1 MSERT
6 PEQELEAF
14 FGPRPTAPLPLP
26 RLGIVVGGSLSKGLD
41 VKLDQGTVIEGLAV
55 GRYVV
60 VRGQT
65 GRRFFCIVTDV
76 QLDAL
81 NPLIEKAPPDTSDPF
96 LARVYQGTA
105 VFGRIH
111 VSPMLML
118 DPPPSSP
125 PVGGKEGR
133 TSPPVGG
140 KEGRTSPPVGGKE
153 GGIEPKP
160 VKTIPAHFTAV
171 YPASADEVALIFGQ
185 EKQPGYFYI
194 GDPLEMEG
202 VHVALDLHRFVERS
216 AGVFG
221 KTGTGKTFLTRT
233 LLAGLVRE
241 SVAVNLVFDMHNEY
255 GWKSQDEARQEV
267 KGLRQLFPTGQV
279 SVFTLDEESSRRR
292 GSKVDGVVRIG
303 YDQIEP
309 EDVDSLSGLLA
320 LSDVQVGALYFL
332 RRWLGQRWVAR
343 LLDENDPLEELAGA
357 LERGTLHGG
366 TLGAIQRKLGMF
378 RRFDF
383 LQERVSE
390 DPVQQLLDYLDRR
403 VNVVME
409 FGRYGSSLEAYL
421 LVANYITR
429 RIHAHYVRRKEA
441 ALGGGAEEPCPL
453 VITIEEAHKF
463 LDPAV
468 ARHTIFGAIA
478 RELRKYNV
486 TLLIVDQRPS
496 GIDPEVMSQ
505 IGTRVTC
512 LLDDEADIRAVF
524 SGISGG
530 AALRE
535 VLARLDTR
543 QQALI
548 LGHAVPMP
556 VVVRTRTYGTPE
568 FYAAM
573 GQREETPEA
582 ALARGRAVLRGEEDE
597 AGI

>member
-1 MSERT
+1 
-6 PEQELEAF
+6 
-14 FGPRPTAPLPLP
+14 
-26 RLGIVVGGSLSKGLD
+26 
-41 VKLDQGTVIEGLAV
+41 
-55 GRYVV
+55 VV

-65 GRRFFCIVTDV
+65 GRRFFSIVTDV

-111 VSPMLML
+111 VAPMLVL
-118 DPPPSSP
+118 GPSTSS
-125 PVGGKEGR
+125 GR
-133 TSPPVGG
+133 RPSTGAG
-140 KEGRTSPPVGGKE
+140 DDG
-153 GGIEPKP
+153 EPKP

-171 YPASADEVALIFGQ
+171 YPASEEEVALIFGQ
-185 EKQPGYFYI
+185 EEQPGYFYV

-202 VHVALDLHRFVERS
+202 VHVALDLYRFIERS

-241 SVAVNLVFDMHNEY
+241 GVAVNLVFDMHNEY
-255 GWKSQDEARQEV
+255 GWKSQDEAKQEV
-267 KGLRQLFPTGQV
+267 KGLRQIFPTGQV
-279 SVFTLDEESSRRR
+279 SVFTLDEASSRRR
-292 GSKVDGVVRIG
+292 GSKVDGVVRVG
-303 YDQIEP
+303 YDRIEP
-309 EDVDSLSGLLA
+309 EDVDSLSSLMA

-332 RRWLGQRWVAR
+332 RRRLGQRWAAR
-343 LLDENDPLEELAGA
+343 LLDEKDPLEELEGA

-383 LQERVSE
+383 LQERVAE
-390 DPVQQLLDYLDRR
+390 DSVRQILDYLDRG
-403 VNVVME
+403 VNVILE
-409 FGRYGSSLEAYL
+409 FGRYGNSLEAYL
-421 LVANYITR
+421 LMANYITR
-429 RIHAHYVRRKEA
+429 RIHAHYVRRKEE
-441 ALGGGAEEPCPL
+441 ALGERGKEPRPL

-468 ARHTIFGAIA
+468 ARHTIFGTIA

-512 LLDDEADIRAVF
+512 LLDDDADIRAVF
-524 SGISGG
+524 SGISGAG
-530 AALRE
+530 VLRE

-548 LGHAVPMP
+548 MGHAVPMP

-568 FYAAM
+568 FYAEM
-573 GQREETPEA
+573 GVREEDPEA
-582 ALARGRAVLRGEEDE
+582 VLARGRAVLRGEEDGD
-597 AGI
+597 GI

>member
-14 FGPRPTAPLPLP
+14 FGPRPAAPPP
-26 RLGIVVGGSLSKGLD
+26 PQRLGIVVGGSLAKGLD

-60 VRGQT
+60 VHGQT
-65 GRRFFCIVTDV
+65 GRRFFSIVTDV

-111 VSPMLML
+111 VAPMLML
-118 DPPPSSP
+118 E
-125 PVGGKEGR
+125 EGA
-133 TSPPVGG
+133 S
-140 KEGRTSPPVGGKE
+140 
-153 GGIEPKP
+153 EPKP

-171 YPASADEVALIFGQ
+171 YPASAEEVALIFGQ
-185 EKQPGYFYI
+185 EEQPGYFYI
-194 GDPLEMEG
+194 GEPLEMEG
-202 VHVALDLHRFVERS
+202 VHVALDLRRFVERS

-241 SVAVNLVFDMHNEY
+241 RVAVNLVFDMHNEY
-255 GWKSQDEARQEV
+255 GWKSQDEFKQEV

-279 SVFTLDEESSRRR
+279 AVFTLDEASSRRR

-303 YDQIEP
+303 YEQVEP

-343 LLDENDPLEELAGA
+343 LLDENDALEELTGA

-383 LQERVSE
+383 LQERVPE

-441 ALGGGAEEPCPL
+441 ALGGQEEEPCPL

-463 LDPAV
+463 LDPLV
-468 ARHTIFGAIA
+468 ARHTIFGTIA

-568 FYAAM
+568 FYAEM
-573 GQREETPEA
+573 GGGETEEPEA
-582 ALARGRAVLRGEEDE
+582 VLRRGRAVLRGEVDQEL
-597 AGI
+597 

>member
-1 MSERT
+1 MNEHS
-6 PEQELEAF
+6 PETELEAF
-14 FGPRPTAPLPLP
+14 FGPRPAEPQPLQ
-26 RLGIVVGGSLSKGLD
+26 RLGIVVSGSLSKGLD

-65 GRRFFCIVTDV
+65 GRRFFSMVTDV

-111 VSPMLML
+111 ITPMLVL
-118 DPPPSSP
+118 DPLPSSPPMGASPPSSP
-125 PVGGKEGR
+125 PM
-133 TSPPVGG
+133 
-140 KEGRTSPPVGGKE
+140 GGKE
-153 GGIEPKP
+153 GGREPKP
-160 VKTIPAHFTAV
+160 VKTIPAHFTSV
-171 YPASADEVALIFGQ
+171 YPASEEEVALIFGQ
-185 EKQPGYFYI
+185 ETEPGHFYV

-202 VHVALDLHRFVERS
+202 VHVALDLRRFVERS

-233 LLAGLVRE
+233 LLAGLTRE
-241 SVAVNLVFDMHNEY
+241 EVAVNLVFDMHNEY
-255 GWKSQDEARQEV
+255 GWKSQDEAGQEL
-267 KGLRQLFPTGQV
+267 KGLRQLFSTGQV

-303 YDQIEP
+303 HDQIEP
-309 EDVDSLSGLLA
+309 EDVDSLSSLMA

-332 RRWLGQRWVAR
+332 RRRLGQRWVAR
-343 LLDENDPLEELAGA
+343 LLDEDDPLEELESA
-357 LERGTLHGG
+357 LERGTIHGG

-383 LQERVSE
+383 LQRRVPE
-390 DPVQQLLDYLDRR
+390 DPVRQILDYLDRG
-403 VNVVME
+403 VNVILE

-429 RIHAHYVRRKEA
+429 RIHAHYVKRKEE
-441 ALGGGAEEPCPL
+441 ALGERGKEPRPL

-468 ARHTIFGAIA
+468 ARHTIFGTIA

-496 GIDPEVMSQ
+496 GIDSEVMSQ
-505 IGTRVTC
+505 IGTRITC

-524 SGISGG
+524 SGISGAG
-530 AALRE
+530 ALRE

-548 LGHAVPMP
+548 MGHAVPMP
-556 VVVRTRTYGTPE
+556 VVVHTRTYGTPK

-573 GQREETPEA
+573 GVREAESPEA
-582 ALARGRAVLRGEEDE
+582 VLARGRAVLRGEGNGE
-597 AGI
+597 GF

>member
-1 MSERT
+1 M
-6 PEQELEAF
+6 
-14 FGPRPTAPLPLP
+14 
-26 RLGIVVGGSLSKGLD
+26 KG
-41 VKLDQGTVIEGLAV
+41 E
-55 GRYVV
+55 
-60 VRGQT
+60 
-65 GRRFFCIVTDV
+65 
-76 QLDAL
+76 
-81 NPLIEKAPPDTSDPF
+81 S
-96 LARVYQGTA
+96 
-105 VFGRIH
+105 
-111 VSPMLML
+111 
-118 DPPPSSP
+118 
-125 PVGGKEGR
+125 
-133 TSPPVGG
+133 
-140 KEGRTSPPVGGKE
+140 
-153 GGIEPKP
+153 EPKP
-160 VKTIPAHFTAV
+160 VKTIPAHFAPV
-171 YPASADEVALIFGQ
+171 YPANEEEVSIIFGR
-185 EKQPGYFYI
+185 ETEPGYFYV

-202 VHVALDLHRFVERS
+202 VHVALDLRRFVERS
-216 AGVFG
+216 AGIFG

-241 SVAVNLVFDMHNEY
+241 NVAVNLVFDMHNEY
-255 GWKSQDEARQEV
+255 GWKSRDEAEREV

-279 SVFTLDEESSRRR
+279 SVFTLDEASSRRR

-303 YDQIEP
+303 YDQVEP
-309 EDVDSLSGLLA
+309 EDVDSLSSLMA
-320 LSDVQVGALYFL
+320 LSDVQVGALYYL
-332 RRWLGQRWVAR
+332 RRRLGQRWAAR
-343 LLDENDPLEELAGA
+343 LLDEEDPLEELEGA
-357 LERGTLHGG
+357 LERGTIHGG
-366 TLGAIQRKLGMF
+366 TLGAIQRKLGLF

-383 LQERVSE
+383 LQARVPE
-390 DPVQQLLDYLDRR
+390 DPIRQILDYLDRGI
-403 VNVVME
+403 NVILE

-429 RIHAHYVRRKEA
+429 RIHAHYVRRKEE
-441 ALGGGAEEPCPL
+441 ALGERGKEPRPL

-524 SGISGG
+524 SGISGAG
-530 AALRE
+530 ALRE

-573 GQREETPEA
+573 GVRETEDPEVV
-582 ALARGRAVLRGEEDE
+582 LARGRAVLRGEEEEDGG
-597 AGI
+597 GI